1 MNMNEIKVV
10 ENTNFYDK
18 MADYVEFAVSSS
30 YGEDGRYHQYRNDF
44 AKAVAIISMCTNY
57 DSNDFTFKD
66 VMEFTHSPEWDLI
79 RSELGYKYDE
89 FIKYVDA
96 EVAYKNAPMREID
109 TTAKEFRDVIAK
121 VAKVLSAINV
131 DALDGYDFTEL
142 FKVIDKVEEH
152 TEEKDNVVPIT
163 EFVNKKD
170 N

>member
-66 VMEFTHSPEWDLI
+66 VPRRPSHPRPRVCPAHRPRVSP
-79 RSELGYKYDE
+79 S
-89 FIKYVDA
+89 
-96 EVAYKNAPMREID
+96 
-109 TTAKEFRDVIAK
+109 
-121 VAKVLSAINV
+121 
-131 DALDGYDFTEL
+131 
-142 FKVIDKVEEH
+142 H
-152 TEEKDNVVPIT
+152 
-163 EFVNKKD
+163 
-170 N
+170 